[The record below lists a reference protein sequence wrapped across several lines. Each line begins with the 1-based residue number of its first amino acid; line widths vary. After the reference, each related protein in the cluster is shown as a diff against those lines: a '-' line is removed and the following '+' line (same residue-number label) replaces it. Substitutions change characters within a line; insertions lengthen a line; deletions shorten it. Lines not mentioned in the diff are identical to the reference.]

1 MSQTF
6 GASLREAR
14 ERKGLSL
21 RQIATA
27 TKISVATLESLERGE
42 FSKLPGGIFS
52 RSFVRSYAIEVGLDP
67 DETVQRFLD
76 YFETDEAAAAAAHD
90 PAAGHLHAH
99 APAGTHAAD
108 EVGGEFEFESRQ
120 RIARAALILI
130 TASLPVAGAILYL
143 SSRTPA
149 PPPREAAVARVQPAA
164 PDTEPIEPAAR
175 SVTPASA
182 PEPPA
187 PAVASV
193 REGVTI
199 EVAPAADCW
208 IRLSVDGGAAVS
220 KLLKAGER
228 ERAMFHDNAVL
239 QVGDAAVCTV
249 LIDGRATRPLGAAG
263 KVREIRLTRENY
275 ATFLP

>member
-6 GASLREAR
+6 GAGLREAR

-27 TKISVATLESLERGE
+27 TKISVAALESLERGD

-76 YFETDEAAAAAAHD
+76 YFEADEAAAAAAHD
-90 PAAGHLHAH
+90 PAAGHLHPH
-99 APAGTHAAD
+99 APAGAHAAD
-108 EVGGEFEFESRQ
+108 EIGGEFEFESRQ
-120 RIARAALILI
+120 RIARAGLGLIA
-130 TASLPVAGAILYL
+130 ASLPVAAAVLYF
-143 SSRTPA
+143 SSGVSA
-149 PPPREAAVARVQPAA
+149 PPPQETATARVPAA
-164 PDTEPIEPAAR
+164 APESRRGEPAAR
-175 SVTPASA
+175 PLAHVPAA
-182 PEPPA
+182 GPPA

-199 EVAPAADCW
+199 EIAPSADCW
-208 IRLSVDGGAAVS
+208 MRLSVDGAAPVS

-228 ERAMFHDNAVL
+228 ERATFQESAVV
-239 QVGDAAVCTV
+239 QVGDAAACTV
-249 LIDGRATRPLGAAG
+249 LIDGRATRPLGPTG
-263 KVREIRLTRENY
+263 KVREIAVTRANY
-275 ATFLP
+275 TTFLP